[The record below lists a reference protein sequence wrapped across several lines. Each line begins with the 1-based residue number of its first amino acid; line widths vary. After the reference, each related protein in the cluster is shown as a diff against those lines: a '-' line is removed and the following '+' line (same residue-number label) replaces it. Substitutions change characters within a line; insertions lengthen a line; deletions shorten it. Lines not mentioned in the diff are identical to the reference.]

1 MKGGKETA
9 MDGKFSGNGE
19 DRRMAALEHTGTEQT
34 GLKRTELKRT
44 EPEQIGPEHI
54 QPQRTGQ
61 SGAYPGDNTDK
72 QQKEQQQER
81 RRRAL
86 MQGDFGFFGGAG
98 ALYACFYTFC
108 LYRNASGITYPFF
121 VAGTLFF
128 FYSCTKRSGVP
139 WKKDSG
145 FYLASIL
152 LLGVSVFLTDNGVI
166 HLFTK
171 AGILIL
177 TLSLMLHQYL
187 RDEDWGFSRHLS
199 AMGQSLIET
208 VCCLGCPVSDGN
220 GWLKE
225 KEQSGKKGKGRYVI
239 LGLLI
244 LIPLLLV
251 VLALL
256 VSADAVFRN
265 LFIRLFFHISPFRI
279 TGVLFMTLAAFWGS
293 YCFMAMLNKRVIQE
307 ESPRREG
314 QEPVLAITVTSVLA
328 VVYLIFCG
336 IQIVYLFLGRLQ
348 LPAGYTYSSYARQG
362 FFQLLAVCV
371 INLALVLVCLAFFRE
386 NRVLKGILTVISL
399 CTYVLVASSAYRMLL
414 YIRYCQL
421 TFLRI
426 LVLWALCVIA
436 AMLTGIIVSIYRPSF
451 RLFRYLTVT
460 VTVCYLLL
468 AFARPDYWIARYNMG
483 FVNMST
489 AYDHNAPDDSYRDLS
504 YLAGLSADAA
514 PVLASPQYYSYLK
527 RSSYAMEDYFFEMEA
542 RAREGGLRGFNLSRY
557 LAGKAVEQAQQEQ
570 AQQEQAQQ

>member
-1 MKGGKETA
+1 
-9 MDGKFSGNGE
+9 MDGKFSNGGGYNRMTGPESFAGESQVQGNGNPVPVQE
-19 DRRMAALEHTGTEQT
+19 NTGAAGPRQPDAFQRERTAEQM
-34 GLKRTELKRT
+34 
-44 EPEQIGPEHI
+44 
-54 QPQRTGQ
+54 
-61 SGAYPGDNTDK
+61 
-72 QQKEQQQER
+72 EQQQREHCR
-81 RRRAL
+81 RRL
-86 MQGDFGFFGGAG
+86 MQGSFGFFGGAS

-128 FYSCTKRSGVP
+128 FYLCTKKSGVP

-145 FYLASIL
+145 FYLVSIL
-152 LLGVSVFLTDNGVI
+152 LLGTSVFLTDNGAI

-171 AGILIL
+171 AGILLL
-177 TLSLMLHQYL
+177 TLSMMLHQYL
-187 RDEDWGFSRHLS
+187 RDEDWSFFKYMS
-199 AMGQSLIET
+199 ALGQGLVET
-208 VCCLGCPVSDGN
+208 VCCVGCPVSDGN

-225 KEQSGKKGKGRYVI
+225 REQSGRKGKGRYVI

-244 LIPLLLV
+244 LLPLLLV

-256 VSADAVFRN
+256 VSADAVFRS
-265 LFIRLFFHISPFRI
+265 LFVRLFYRISPFRI
-279 TGVLFMTLAAFWGS
+279 AGLLCMALAAFWGA
-293 YCFMAMLNKRVIQE
+293 YCFIAMLNKRVIRE
-307 ESPRREG
+307 ECPEKKG

-336 IQIVYLFLGRLQ
+336 IQIVYLFLGQLR

-362 FFQLLAVCV
+362 FFQLLAVCA
-371 INLALVLVCLAFFRE
+371 INLTVVLVCLSCFRE

-399 CTYVLVASSAYRMLL
+399 CTYILAASSAYRMLL

-436 AMLTGIIVSIYRPSF
+436 VMLGGIIYSIYRPAF

-460 VTVCYLLL
+460 VTVCYIFL
-468 AFARPDYWIARYNMG
+468 AFARPDYWIARYNMS

-489 AYDHNAPDDSYRDLS
+489 AYDHDAEDTSYRDLS

-514 PVLASPQYYSYLK
+514 PVLASPEYYSYLK
-527 RSSYAMEDYFFEMEA
+527 RSSYAMQDYFFETKEKAEDCGM
-542 RAREGGLRGFNLSRY
+542 RSFNLSRY
-557 LAGKAVEQAQQEQ
+557 LAGKAIDRVTVR
-570 AQQEQAQQ
+570 